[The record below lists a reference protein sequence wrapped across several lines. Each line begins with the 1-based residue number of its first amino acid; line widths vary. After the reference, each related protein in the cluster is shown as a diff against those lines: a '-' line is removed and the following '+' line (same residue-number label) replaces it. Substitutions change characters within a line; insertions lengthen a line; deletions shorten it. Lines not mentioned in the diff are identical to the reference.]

1 MEISMPKL
9 DIVIVNWNA
18 GGYLQR
24 CLASLA
30 GAAALDPGLIG
41 SVVVVDNASTDGSLA
56 GIGTVPSLPIKVI
69 QNEENRGFGAA
80 CNQGAS
86 IGSADY
92 ILFLNPDAAVSNAS
106 LANTVAFLADPIHA
120 DVGICGVRLTDDNG
134 ETSRSCSRFP
144 SLRVYL
150 TDALGLDRFFPKRF
164 LPQAMVEWPHDAT
177 RVVDQIMGAYFC
189 IRRSLFTQLQGFDE
203 RFFVY
208 SEEVDLSYRSY
219 KSGYSSVF
227 LADVAAYHKGGG
239 SSCNVKAKRLFY
251 CLRSRM
257 LYSYKHFNLT
267 SAIIFSV
274 ATLCLEPICR
284 LVYASLFRRSM
295 ANVVETIKA
304 FAYLW
309 AWFPQY
315 LLFKKTR

>member
-1 MEISMPKL
+1 MPKL

-18 GGYLQR
+18 GAYLQK

-30 GAAALDPGLIG
+30 EAAALDPELIG
-41 SVVVVDNASTDGSLA
+41 SVTVVDNASTDGSLA
-56 GIGTVPSLPIKVI
+56 GIGTISSLPVKILR
-69 QNEENRGFGAA
+69 NADNRGFGAA
-80 CNQGAS
+80 CNQGAGA
-86 IGSADY
+86 GSEDY
-92 ILFLNPDAAVSNAS
+92 ILFLNPDAAVSHAA
-106 LANTVAFLADPIHA
+106 LANTVAFLANPEHA
-120 DVGICGVRLTDDNG
+120 GVGICGVRLTGDNG

-150 TDALGLDRFFPKRF
+150 TDAFGLDRFFPKRF
-164 LPQAMVEWPHDAT
+164 FPQAMVEWPHDVT

-227 LADVAAYHKGGG
+227 LADVAAYHRGGV
-239 SSCNVKAKRLFY
+239 SSGNVKAKRLFY
-251 CLRSRM
+251 YLRSRM
-257 LYSYKHFNLT
+257 LYSYKHFDLT
-267 SAIIFSV
+267 SAIVFSV
-274 ATLCLEPICR
+274 ATLCLEPVSR

-295 ANVVETIKA
+295 GNVVETVKA

-315 LLFKKTR
+315 LLFRKTR